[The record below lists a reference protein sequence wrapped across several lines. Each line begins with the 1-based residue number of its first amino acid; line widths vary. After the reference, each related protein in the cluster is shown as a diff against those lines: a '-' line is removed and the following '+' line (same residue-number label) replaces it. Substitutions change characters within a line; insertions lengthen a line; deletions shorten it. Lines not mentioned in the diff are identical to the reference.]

1 RLSFHI
7 FCPSAERIP
16 EASAAFVMTGITYAE
31 RYILQINALDSSSS
45 VFRYPVNKYG
55 RYHFVKNKYVDARN
69 VGEFFKEIS
78 EFLQCVDMMMD
89 DHNQCLADM
98 AAEYAD
104 YY

>member
-1 RLSFHI
+1 MINEDLIRHSQGEGDK
-7 FCPSAERIP
+7 S
-16 EASAAFVMTGITYAE
+16 VITYAE

>member
-1 RLSFHI
+1 MEDI
-7 FCPSAERIP
+7 Q
-16 EASAAFVMTGITYAE
+16 G
-31 RYILQINALDSSSS
+31 LDSSSS

-89 DHNQCLADM
+89 DHNQV
-98 AAEYAD
+98 E
-104 YY
+104 

>member
-1 RLSFHI
+1 MLMQ
-7 FCPSAERIP
+7 E
-16 EASAAFVMTGITYAE
+16 M
-31 RYILQINALDSSSS
+31 L
-45 VFRYPVNKYG
+45 VNFLK
-55 RYHFVKNKYVDARN
+55 K
-69 VGEFFKEIS
+69 S